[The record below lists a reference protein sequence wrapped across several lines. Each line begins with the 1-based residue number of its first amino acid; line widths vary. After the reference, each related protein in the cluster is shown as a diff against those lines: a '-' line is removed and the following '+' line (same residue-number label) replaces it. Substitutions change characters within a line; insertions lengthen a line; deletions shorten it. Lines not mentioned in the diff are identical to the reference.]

1 MLDRVDKVCVFVQLE
16 LSRFD
21 CVAVIKFKKKLEINE
36 VLNGTNY
43 NFTNNKRELYYCRN
57 YYFECF

>member
-21 CVAVIKFKKKLEINE
+21 CVAVIKLKKKLEINE

-43 NFTNNKRELYYCRN
+43 NFTNNKRELYYCRS